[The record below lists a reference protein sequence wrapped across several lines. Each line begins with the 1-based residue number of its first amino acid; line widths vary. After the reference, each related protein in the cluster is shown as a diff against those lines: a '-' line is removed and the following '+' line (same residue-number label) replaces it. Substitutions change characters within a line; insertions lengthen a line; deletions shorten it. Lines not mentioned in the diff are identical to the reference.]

1 MGTGAISVAYGL
13 AIRTTM
19 NDVTAPVILGICLF
33 SLGLFAL
40 RFSPGFSP
48 DGGFTARDDLPEE
61 YIRPPRTPGTQNR
74 F

>member
-1 MGTGAISVAYGL
+1 MGLGALGVAYGL

-40 RFSPGFSP
+40 RFNVEPTFEIQ
-48 DGGFTARDDLPEE
+48 DDLPEE
-61 YIRPPRTPGTQNR
+61 YIRPPRSLGMENR